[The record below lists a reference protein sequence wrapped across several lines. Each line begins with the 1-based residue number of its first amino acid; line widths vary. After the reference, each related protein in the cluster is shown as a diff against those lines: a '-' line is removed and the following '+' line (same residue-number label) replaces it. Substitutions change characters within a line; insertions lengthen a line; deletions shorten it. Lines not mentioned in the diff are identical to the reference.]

1 MTTEKKQTMHYTLL
15 WSQSQCALHI
25 EPMEDM
31 LSENRQAF
39 VDDRRM
45 DYVPIA
51 FGSEEHCREV
61 AEQVRPTLAERQEI
75 KSNSQGTQFE

>member
-1 MTTEKKQTMHYTLL
+1 MTTEANPYALL

-25 EPMEDM
+25 EPIKDM
-31 LSENRQAF
+31 LLENRRACA
-39 VDDRRM
+39 DDRRM

-61 AEQVRPTLAERQEI
+61 AEQVRPTLIERRERQSI
-75 KSNSQGTQFE
+75 PQ